1 MKKKNAKSTLR
12 LSAKSKAIESK
23 EAREMRE
30 SIEEMEGE
38 LAELDRDIEEARKG
52 DKGEMSAVAL
62 ENFLQMRRDM
72 VEMIESNKDLYKTLL
87 ESEELARRLE
97 RKYA

>member
-1 MKKKNAKSTLR
+1 MKKKNEKSTSR
-12 LSAKSKAIESK
+12 RSAKPKAVESK
-23 EAREMRE
+23 EAREMRK

-38 LAELDRDIEEARKG
+38 LAELDRDIAEARKD
-52 DKGEMSAVAL
+52 DKGEMNAVAL

-72 VEMIESNKDLYKTLL
+72 VEMIESNKELYKTLL

>member
-1 MKKKNAKSTLR
+1 MKNAKSTSR
-12 LSAKSKAIESK
+12 RSARPKAMESK

-38 LAELDRDIEEARKG
+38 LAELDRDIEEARKS

>member
-1 MKKKNAKSTLR
+1 MKNAKSGSR
-12 LSAKSKAIESK
+12 RSDKPEAAESK
-23 EAREMRE
+23 ETREMRK

-38 LAELDRDIEEARKG
+38 LAELDRDIAEARKG
-52 DKGEMSAVAL
+52 DKGSISEVAL

-87 ESEELARRLE
+87 ESEELARRFE